1 VEPGEAVEDE
11 VECELELGVV
21 VAPAEGAAVGDRE
34 GHLHDVGMA
43 GAERAG
49 EGGGR
54 LRLEVAG
61 IVEQG
66 LGEPEQ
72 AAAEDVQAGRG
83 GRGGAARTVRPVT
96 VASRTGARAK
106 LRKAASSGGTG
117 TSCWSFRPLSRQPH
131 LEAAAVT
138 GVDDAHLALV
148 RLDDSAHDRQ
158 S

>member
-1 VEPGEAVEDE
+1 MTGCAVTGGTGSGWADHHDAACRFGRPARNPSAAVEPGEAVEDE

-43 GAERAG
+43 GAECAR

-61 IVEQG
+61 IVEEG

-72 AAAEDVQAGRG
+72 VAAE
-83 GRGGAARTVRPVT
+83 
-96 VASRTGARAK
+96 
-106 LRKAASSGGTG
+106 
-117 TSCWSFRPLSRQPH
+117 
-131 LEAAAVT
+131 
-138 GVDDAHLALV
+138 
-148 RLDDSAHDRQ
+148 
-158 S
+158 